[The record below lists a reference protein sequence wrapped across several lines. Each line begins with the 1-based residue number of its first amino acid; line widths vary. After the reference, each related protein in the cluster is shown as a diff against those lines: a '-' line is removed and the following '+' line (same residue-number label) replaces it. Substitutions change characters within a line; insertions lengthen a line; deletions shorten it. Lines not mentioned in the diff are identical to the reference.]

1 MGERRYRNLSLPE
14 FFEENGNV
22 VDKKLRFR
30 VLTGFIKLISGRED
44 LDRKI
49 YTAIKEIQTHKGHLD
64 NTRGNL
70 EERRQKLFDYVI
82 SAAEQLDQRRA
93 KVFSDEHSEVMRL
106 IDIQSTGDLA
116 LTQMLVR
123 LESMKDME
131 DLVVHLSSS
140 FEVVKGISGDVS
152 NVISALQETQDMMM
166 SSLNES
172 LVRLG
177 VNPSE
182 ADFDSE
188 KIVER
193 ARELARRSLTSNE
206 ENNPIDLLT
215 KEAMDLKLS
224 LKHLEAPLVNEKE
237 LFNMILDHV
246 RSHNNE
252 VDVKKIAKELAVPE
266 DQVENATIKLA
277 LKGRLRQPQIIER

>member
-152 NVISALQETQDMMM
+152 NVLSALQETQDMMM

-193 ARELARRSLTSNE
+193 ARELARRSLTSYE
-206 ENNPIDLLT
+206 ENNPTNLLT

>member
-1 MGERRYRNLSLPE
+1 MVFGA
-14 FFEENGNV
+14 
-22 VDKKLRFR
+22 
-30 VLTGFIKLISGRED
+30 LTGFIRLISGREN
-44 LDRKI
+44 LDSKI
-49 YTAIKEIQTHKGHLD
+49 YNAIKEIQTHKGHLD
-64 NTRGNL
+64 NTRCNL

-82 SAAEQLDQRRA
+82 NAAEQLDQRRA

-106 IDIQSTGDLA
+106 IDIQSTGELA

-131 DLVVHLSSS
+131 NLVTHLSSS
-140 FEVVKGISGDVS
+140 FDVVKGISGDVS
-152 NVISALQETQDMMM
+152 DVLSALQVTQDMMM

-182 ADFDSE
+182 PDFDSE

-193 ARELARRSLTSNE
+193 ARELARGNVTLFGESN
-206 ENNPIDLLT
+206 PTDLLT
-215 KEAMDLKLS
+215 KEAMDLRLS
-224 LKHLEAPLVNEKE
+224 LKHLETPQVNEKE
-237 LFNMILDHV
+237 LFNMILDHM

-252 VDVKKIAKELAVPE
+252 VNVKTIAKELSIPE

-277 LKGRLRQPQIIER
+277 LKGRLRQPQLIER

>member
-1 MGERRYRNLSLPE
+1 M
-14 FFEENGNV
+14 
-22 VDKKLRFR
+22 DKKLRFR

-152 NVISALQETQDMMM
+152 NVLSALQETQDMMM

-177 VNPSE
+177 VNPSG

-193 ARELARRSLTSNE
+193 ARELARRSLTSYE
-206 ENNPIDLLT
+206 ENNPTDLLT